1 MSEALRY
8 SRQQLLPDIGEQG
21 QRALASARILLVG
34 AGGLG
39 APAALYLAGAGIG
52 TLLIADGDTVDVSN
66 LHRQV
71 LYRSDDCGDSKSD
84 SAQAQLEA
92 LNPHVNIES
101 IDERLDDEA
110 LDYYVPEVDMVL
122 DCSDNLTTRLAVNR
136 ACYHH
141 GVPLVFGAAVGWDGQ
156 LAVFDFRDKEQLDGA
171 KQPCYQCLFGDQLP
185 KTQASCAEMGV
196 MGPVVGML
204 GTAMALEAIKL
215 RVGMDSGTRNHLQI
229 FEGKRFAWRGMS
241 LRANPDCPVCG

>member
-8 SRQQLLPDIGEQG
+8 SRQQLLPEIGEQG
-21 QRALASARILLVG
+21 QQALASARVLLVG

-39 APAALYLAGAGIG
+39 APAALYLAGAGVG

-71 LYRSDDCGDSKSD
+71 LYRRDDCGDSKSD
-84 SAQAQLEA
+84 SAQGQLET
-92 LNPHVNIES
+92 LNPHVNVES

-110 LDYYVPEVDMVL
+110 LDYYVPEVDLVL

-136 ACYHH
+136 ACHRH
-141 GVPLVFGAAVGWDGQ
+141 SVPLVFGAAVGWDGQ
-156 LAVFDFRDKEQLDGA
+156 LVVFDFRDKGQLGGA

-185 KTQASCAEMGV
+185 TAQASCAEAGII
-196 MGPVVGML
+196 GPVVGIL

-215 RVGMDSGTRNHLQI
+215 CVGVESKTLSQLQI
-229 FEGKRFAWRGMS
+229 FEGKSFAWRAIS
-241 LRANPDCPVCG
+241 LSANPDCPVCA

>member
-1 MSEALRY
+1 MSQQLRY
-8 SRQQLLPDIGEQG
+8 SRQQLLPEVGEQG
-21 QRALASARILLVG
+21 QQALASARVLLVG

-52 TLLIADGDTVDVSN
+52 TLLIADGDTVDASN
-66 LHRQV
+66 LHRQI
-71 LYRSDDCGDSKSD
+71 LYRDDNSGDSKSD

-92 LNPHVNIES
+92 LNPHINIEA

-122 DCSDNLTTRLAVNR
+122 DCSDNLSTRLAVNG
-136 ACYHH
+136 ACHNH

-156 LAVFDFRDKEQLDGA
+156 LAVFNFRHS

-185 KTQASCAEMGV
+185 PAQASCAELGV

-215 RVGMDSGTRNHLQI
+215 CVGVKSNALNHLQI
-229 FEGKRFAWRGMS
+229 FDGRSFTWRS
-241 LRANPDCPVCG
+241 IFLSANADCPVCAG